1 MIGRILASTA
11 VVGVLF
17 TGAAMAQMTS
27 PPNNTPSN
35 QPAPIQ
41 TQNPGPRDGSMQ
53 NGQLGQAGSGAT
65 TPGTTSQS
73 DQSAQPGQSATPH
86 RSMTQRAGDSMKRGA
101 NKAKAAMT
109 PNKGNKQTAQ
119 GHAKDNI
126 ADQLN
131 ACEVKPQAERQSCI
145 DQATRM

>member
-1 MIGRILASTA
+1 MIGRFLASTA

-27 PPNNTPSN
+27 PPNNSPSA

-41 TQNPGPRDGSMQ
+41 TQNPRPRDNSMQ
-53 NGQLGQAGSGAT
+53 NGQVGQAGSDT
-65 TPGTTSQS
+65 STSGTTSQS
-73 DQSAQPGQSATPH
+73 DQSAAPH
-86 RSMTQRAGDSMKRGA
+86 RSMTQRAGDSIKHTA
-101 NKAKAAMT
+101 QKAKAAMT

-119 GHAKDNI
+119 GHSMDNI

-131 ACEVKPQAERQSCI
+131 ACETKPQAERQSCI
-145 DQATRM
+145 DAATRM